1 MTATFKELE
10 EQAQTLAG
18 EDRAKLAET
27 LLDSLQMPV
36 GEIQTAWA
44 EEIEER
50 VAAFDAG
57 ETKTFAAEYVFAE
70 ARHLDR
76 RDAQDSS
83 PKLGTNFS
91 SRSPTSTNNSRGLG
105 RASLLQLRM

>member
-10 EQAQTLAG
+10 EQAQTLAA
-18 EDRAKLAET
+18 EDRAKFAET

-57 ETKTFAAEYVFAE
+57 ETKTFGAEDVFAE
-70 ARHLDR
+70 ARREFSR
-76 RDAQDSS
+76 RGRLLLPITVGAWDA
-83 PKLGTNFS
+83 LRCFS
-91 SRSPTSTNNSRGLG
+91 
-105 RASLLQLRM
+105 